1 MVRGSQRL
9 SCLIRRFLIQQ
20 VAIITDSIACLTREL
35 VEQYGIGIVPISICF
50 RDEVYRDWVDIT
62 PTEAYE
68 LFLQD
73 PERFTTSPA
82 SPGRY
87 LEAYHKASNQ
97 TKNILCVTL
106 SAKLS
111 TGYDMA
117 CVAREQAK
125 TELPQ
130 TSIEVLDSQNVTA
143 AQGFV
148 ALIAARAAAEGKGLA
163 EVVEVADAMR
173 SRITFLILV
182 DTIRH
187 VYRTGRIPKVA
198 ARVGSVLNIKPILT
212 SSSGLVRFAGAVRSK
227 ERGINRILQMM
238 RNKVG
243 QSPVHVAVMHAYAL
257 DEAERLK
264 ERISSEFNC
273 AELWLT
279 EFSPV
284 MGYATGT
291 GTLGFA
297 YYKE

>member
-1 MVRGSQRL
+1 M
-9 SCLIRRFLIQQ
+9 QQ

-50 RDEVYRDWVDIT
+50 RDKVYRDWVDIT
-62 PTEAYE
+62 PNEAYE
-68 LFLQD
+68 LFLQE

-97 TKNILCVTL
+97 KNNVLCVTL

-111 TGYDMA
+111 TGYEMA
-117 CVAREQAK
+117 CVAKEQAK

-130 TSIEVLDSQNVTA
+130 LSIEVLDSQSVTA
-143 AQGFV
+143 AQGFI
-148 ALIAARAAAEGKGLA
+148 ALAAARAAAEGKGLA
-163 EVVEVADAMR
+163 DVVKVAEEMR
-173 SRITFLILV
+173 DRATFLILV

-198 ARVGSVLNIKPILT
+198 AQIGSILKIKPILT
-212 SSSGLVRFAGAVRSK
+212 ISSGLVRFAGAVRSK
-227 ERGINRILQMM
+227 ERGINQILKMM
-238 RNKVG
+238 RDKVG

-257 DEAERLK
+257 DEAERLM

-297 YYKE
+297 YYWE

>member
-1 MVRGSQRL
+1 
-9 SCLIRRFLIQQ
+9 
-20 VAIITDSIACLTREL
+20 
-35 VEQYGIGIVPISICF
+35 
-50 RDEVYRDWVDIT
+50 
-62 PTEAYE
+62 
-68 LFLQD
+68 
-73 PERFTTSPA
+73 
-82 SPGRY
+82 
-87 LEAYHKASNQ
+87 
-97 TKNILCVTL
+97 
-106 SAKLS
+106 
-111 TGYDMA
+111 MA

-130 TSIEVLDSQNVTA
+130 TSIEVLDSQTVTA

>member
-1 MVRGSQRL
+1 VS
-9 SCLIRRFLIQQ
+9 I
-20 VAIITDSIACLTREL
+20 VVDSIACLTREL

-50 RDEVYRDWVDIT
+50 RDKVYRDWVDIT
-62 PTEAYE
+62 PNEAYE

-82 SPGRY
+82 SPGHY
-87 LEAYHKASNQ
+87 LEAYHEASNQ

-106 SAKLS
+106 SSRLS

-117 CVAREQAK
+117 CVAKEQAR

-143 AQGFV
+143 AEGFV
-148 ALIAARAAAEGKGLA
+148 ALAGARAAAEGKGLD
-163 EVVEVADAMR
+163 EVVKAAEEIRNKV
-173 SRITFLILV
+173 TFLILL

-198 ARVGSVLNIKPILT
+198 AQVGSVLKIKPILT
-212 SSSGLVRFAGAVRSK
+212 SSSGLVRFAGAVRSR

-238 RNKVG
+238 RSKVG
-243 QSPVHVAVMHAYAL
+243 QSPVHVALMHAYTL

-273 AELWLT
+273 AELWIT

>member
-1 MVRGSQRL
+1 MV
-9 SCLIRRFLIQQ
+9 
-20 VAIITDSIACLTREL
+20 DSIACLTREL

-50 RDEVYRDWVDIT
+50 RDKVYRDWVDIT
-62 PTEAYE
+62 PNEAYE

-82 SPGRY
+82 SPGHY
-87 LEAYHKASNQ
+87 LEAYHEASNQ

-106 SAKLS
+106 SSRLS

-117 CVAREQAK
+117 CVAKDQAK

-143 AQGFV
+143 AEGFV
-148 ALIAARAAAEGKGLA
+148 ALAGARAAAEGKGLD
-163 EVVEVADAMR
+163 EVVKAAEEMR
-173 SRITFLILV
+173 NKVTFLILL

-198 ARVGSVLNIKPILT
+198 AQVGSVLKIKPILT
-212 SSSGLVRFAGAVRSK
+212 SSSGLVCFAGAVRSR

-238 RNKVG
+238 RSKVG
-243 QSPVHVAVMHAYAL
+243 QSPVHVALMHAYAL

-273 AELWLT
+273 AELWIT

-297 YYKE
+297 YYQE

>member
-1 MVRGSQRL
+1 M
-9 SCLIRRFLIQQ
+9 QQ
-20 VAIITDSIACLTREL
+20 VSIVVDSIACLTREL

-50 RDEVYRDWVDIT
+50 RDKVYRDWVDIT
-62 PTEAYE
+62 PNEAYE

-82 SPGRY
+82 SPGHY
-87 LEAYHKASNQ
+87 LEAYHEASNQ

-106 SAKLS
+106 SSKLS

-117 CVAREQAK
+117 CVAKDQAK

-143 AQGFV
+143 AEGFV
-148 ALIAARAAAEGKGLA
+148 ALAGARAAAEGKGLD
-163 EVVEVADAMR
+163 EVVKAAEEIRNKV
-173 SRITFLILV
+173 TFLILL

-198 ARVGSVLNIKPILT
+198 AQVGSVLKIKPILT
-212 SSSGLVRFAGAVRSK
+212 SSSGLVRFAGAVRSR

-238 RNKVG
+238 RSKVG
-243 QSPVHVAVMHAYAL
+243 QSPVHVALMHAYAL
-257 DEAERLK
+257 DDAKKLK
-264 ERISSEFNC
+264 ERLSSEFNC
-273 AELWLT
+273 AELWIT

>member
-1 MVRGSQRL
+1 M
-9 SCLIRRFLIQQ
+9 IPK
-20 VAIITDSIACLTREL
+20 VAVVTDSIACLTREL
-35 VEQYGIGIVPISICF
+35 VEQFGIGIVPISICF
-50 RDEVYRDWVDIT
+50 RDKVYRDWMDIT
-62 PTEAYE
+62 PNEAYE
-68 LFLQD
+68 LFLQE

-87 LEAYHKASNQ
+87 LEAYHNASNR
-97 TKNILCVTL
+97 KNNVLCITL

-111 TGYDMA
+111 TGYEMA
-117 CVAREQAK
+117 CVAKEQAK

-130 TSIEVLDSQNVTA
+130 ISIEVLDSQSVTA
-143 AQGFV
+143 AQGFI
-148 ALIAARAAAEGKGLA
+148 ALAAARAAAEGKGLA
-163 EVVEVADAMR
+163 EVVEVAEKMR
-173 SRITFLILV
+173 DRATFLILV

-198 ARVGSVLNIKPILT
+198 AQVGSVLNIKPILT
-212 SSSGLVRFAGAVRSK
+212 ISSGLVRFAGAVRSK
-227 ERGINRILQMM
+227 ERGINRILKMM
-238 RNKVG
+238 RDNVG
-243 QSPVHVAVMHAYAL
+243 RNPVHVAVMHAYAL
-257 DEAERLK
+257 DEAERLM

-297 YYKE
+297 YYWEQSR

>member
-1 MVRGSQRL
+1 MPKVT
-9 SCLIRRFLIQQ
+9 I
-20 VAIITDSIACLTREL
+20 VTDSIACLTKEL

-68 LFLQD
+68 LFLQE

-87 LEAYHKASNQ
+87 LEAYHEASNQ
-97 TKNILCVTL
+97 SNNILCVTL

-117 CVAREQAK
+117 CVAKEQAK
-125 TELPQ
+125 TELPNI
-130 TSIEVLDSQNVTA
+130 SVEVLDSQTVTA

-148 ALIAARAAAEGKGLA
+148 ALTAARAAAEEKSLA
-163 EVVEVADAMR
+163 EVAKAAEAMR
-173 SRITFLILV
+173 DRVTFLILV

-198 ARVGSVLNIKPILT
+198 AQVGSVLGIKPILT
-212 SSSGLVRFAGAVRSK
+212 SASGLVRFAGAVRSRK
-227 ERGINRILQMM
+227 HGINRILKMM
-238 RNKVG
+238 RDKVG
-243 QSPVHVAVMHAYAL
+243 QNPVHVAVMHAYAL
-257 DEAERLK
+257 DEAEGLK
-264 ERISSEFNC
+264 ARISSEFNC

-297 YYKE
+297 YYTELAVDRL

>member
-1 MVRGSQRL
+1 MVLMQKVT
-9 SCLIRRFLIQQ
+9 I
-20 VAIITDSIACLTREL
+20 VTDSIACLTKEL
-35 VEQYGIGIVPISICF
+35 VEQYGIRIVPISICF
-50 RDEVYRDWVDIT
+50 RDEVYRDWLDIT

-87 LEAYHKASNQ
+87 LEAYHEASKQ
-97 TKNILCVTL
+97 TSDILCVTL
-106 SAKLS
+106 SSMLS

-117 CVAREQAK
+117 CVAQEQAK

-130 TSIEVLDSQNVTA
+130 TSIEVMDSQTVTA

-148 ALIAARAAAEGKGLA
+148 ALAAARAAAEGKGLF
-163 EVVEVADAMR
+163 EVVKAAGEVR
-173 SRITFLILV
+173 SRVTFLILV

-198 ARVGSVLNIKPILT
+198 AQIGSVLKIKPILT
-212 SSSGLVRFAGAVRSK
+212 SSSGLVRFAGAVRSR

-238 RNKVG
+238 KDKVG
-243 QSPVHVAVMHAYAL
+243 ESPVHVAVMHAYAQ

-297 YYKE
+297 FYLE